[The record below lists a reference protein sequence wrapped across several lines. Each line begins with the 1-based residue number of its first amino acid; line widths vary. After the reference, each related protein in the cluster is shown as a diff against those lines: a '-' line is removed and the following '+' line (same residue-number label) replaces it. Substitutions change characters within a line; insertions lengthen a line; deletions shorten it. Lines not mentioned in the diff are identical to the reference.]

1 MKAVDYSQG
10 FVTLLKQLWLD
21 VPAYEMEFRFCL
33 EHAYRFDFAWLNS
46 RPGIGNSVAVEIDG
60 GNRMVRWS
68 PKMKRN
74 VAVGRHT
81 GSADYVKLNL
91 AVLYGWRVLRFTTE
105 MLKKDPQGCVDVLR
119 KALDRFGVKEA

>member
-10 FVTLLKQLWLD
+10 FVTLLKMLWPD
-21 VPAYEMEFRFCL
+21 VPEYKMEAHFCPDRD
-33 EHAYRFDFAWLNS
+33 YRFDFAWS
-46 RPGIGNSVAVEIDG
+46 HEGVALEIDG

-81 GSADYVKLNL
+81 GSADYVKLNT
-91 AVLYGWRVLRFTTE
+91 AIIYGWRVLRFTTE

-119 KALDRFGVKEA
+119 RALDRFGVEEA

>member
-1 MKAVDYSQG
+1 VKAVDSSQG
-10 FVTLLKQLWLD
+10 FVTLLKMLGANI
-21 VPAYEMEFRFCL
+21 PAYKMEFRFCL
-33 EHAYRFDFAWLNS
+33 EHAYRFDFAW
-46 RPGIGNSVAVEIDG
+46 PEVEGIGGVAVEIDG

-81 GSADYVKLNL
+81 GGADYVKLNT

-119 KALDRFGVKEA
+119 KALDRFGVEEA

>member
-33 EHAYRFDFAWLNS
+33 EHAYRFDLAW
-46 RPGIGNSVAVEIDG
+46 PGDKLAVEIDG

-68 PKMKRN
+68 PKMKRH

-81 GSADYVKLNL
+81 GSADYVKLNT
-91 AVLYGWRVLRFTTE
+91 AIIYGWRVLRFTTE

-119 KALDRFGVKEA
+119 KALDRFGVEE

>member
-33 EHAYRFDFAWLNS
+33 EHAYRFDLAW
-46 RPGIGNSVAVEIDG
+46 PGDKLAVEIDG

-68 PKMKRN
+68 PKMKRH

-81 GSADYVKLNL
+81 GGADYVKLNT
-91 AVLYGWRVLRFTTE
+91 AIIYGWRVLRFTTE

-119 KALDRFGVKEA
+119 KALDRFGVEE

>member
-1 MKAVDYSQG
+1 MKAVDSSQG
-10 FVTLLKQLWLD
+10 FVTLLKMLWPD
-21 VPAYEMEFRFCL
+21 VPEYKMEFRFCL
-33 EHAYRFDFAWLNS
+33 EHAYRFDFAW
-46 RPGIGNSVAVEIDG
+46 PGDKLAVEIDG

-81 GSADYVKLNL
+81 GSADYVKLNT
-91 AVLYGWRVLRFTTE
+91 AIIYGWRVLRFTTE

-119 KALDRFGVKEA
+119 KALDRFGVEE

>member
-1 MKAVDYSQG
+1 
-10 FVTLLKQLWLD
+10 
-21 VPAYEMEFRFCL
+21 
-33 EHAYRFDFAWLNS
+33 
-46 RPGIGNSVAVEIDG
+46 
-60 GNRMVRWS
+60 
-68 PKMKRN
+68 MKRN

-119 KALDRFGVKEA
+119 RALDRFGVEERRAEVQRKLVNQARTNTFFNLPQYPDRYDGA

>member
-1 MKAVDYSQG
+1 MKTVDSSQG
-10 FVTLLKQLWLD
+10 FVTLLKMLWPD
-21 VPAYEMEFRFCL
+21 VPEYRMEAPFCPDRD
-33 EHAYRFDFAWLNS
+33 YRFDFAWQHE
-46 RPGIGNSVAVEIDG
+46 GVALEIDG

-68 PKMKRN
+68 PKMKKH

-81 GSADYVKLNL
+81 GSADYVKLNT